1 MTWDPQACPPP
12 GEGGGGRGEG
22 VPSAPDCVDQGM
34 LTCAS
39 GGSIPT
45 FVRGVLI
52 LSPGLQSPPSLH
64 FYTAPVWGCGPS
76 FGWCSLRGPLAVVDA
91 LHLFSDPRA
100 FLFSA
105 ALSYPG
111 PFSHP
116 LVLF

>member
-52 LSPGLQSPPSLH
+52 LSPGLQSPPLCISTQLL
-64 FYTAPVWGCGPS
+64 
-76 FGWCSLRGPLAVVDA
+76 FGAAGPLLA
-91 LHLFSDPRA
+91 
-100 FLFSA
+100 
-105 ALSYPG
+105 G
-111 PFSHP
+111 
-116 LVLF
+116 VLLEVR